1 VAVDTKGEQTLERE
15 NVLRKV
21 RKLLDLAGNN
31 PSVEE
36 AASAAEKAQAL
47 ITKYGLTLIDVDT
60 ERDAAGNEDL
70 TRGYENVPFN
80 YGGHDHSR
88 EWRLELLHRL
98 AQLNFCQ
105 VIRYTW
111 NRKYGTKAAQANKSS
126 IIGQPGHIDL
136 VVFLFES
143 IARQLQSMAN
153 AEYTKAV
160 REGHAWC
167 SVMKWKKGFAY
178 GAIEVILARLEAQ
191 RRELE
196 GAPEVRALVVIADAQ
211 LVAATEKYFPKL
223 KEGRERTLKV
233 NGDAYYRGREA
244 GQKVAINQAL
254 KEGRA

>member
-1 VAVDTKGEQTLERE
+1 VAIDVNGDQLLDRE
-15 NVLRKV
+15 SVLQKV

-36 AASAAEKAQAL
+36 AASAAAKAQAL
-47 ITKYGLTLIDVDT
+47 ITKYGLTLIDVDAS
-60 ERDAAGNEDL
+60 RDAAGNEDL
-70 TRGYENVPFN
+70 TRGYENIPFN

-126 IIGQPGHIDL
+126 IIGQPGHVDL

-160 REGHAWC
+160 REGRVWC
-167 SVMKWKKGFAY
+167 SVMKWKKDFAY
-178 GAIEVILARLEAQ
+178 GAIEVIMQRLEAQ

-196 GAPEVRALVVIADAQ
+196 GTPEVRALVVIADAR
-211 LVAATEKYFPKL
+211 LVAATEKFFPKS
-223 KEGRERTLKV
+223 KKDRARTLKV
-233 NGDAYYRGREA
+233 NADAYGRGREA
-244 GQKVAINQAL
+244 GQKVTINRAL
-254 KEGRA
+254 KEGVA